1 MMLNIKIYPD
11 NILRQKCKD
20 IEKIGQEEKRLA
32 QNMLETMYKN
42 DGAGLAAPQIGV
54 LKKIIVID
62 IGQGPLILFNPK
74 IIEKTGRAWSTEGCL
89 SIPGIILK
97 VKRAKNVEVEGLNKN
112 NKNVKIKAEGYLA
125 YALQHEIDHL
135 SGILVLDR
143 ISFWKKLIQRNVLK
157 RLK

>member
-1 MMLNIKIYPD
+1 MLNIKIYPD

-74 IIEKTGRAWSTEGCL
+74 IIEKTGRA
-89 SIPGIILK
+89 
-97 VKRAKNVEVEGLNKN
+97 
-112 NKNVKIKAEGYLA
+112 
-125 YALQHEIDHL
+125 
-135 SGILVLDR
+135 
-143 ISFWKKLIQRNVLK
+143 
-157 RLK
+157 